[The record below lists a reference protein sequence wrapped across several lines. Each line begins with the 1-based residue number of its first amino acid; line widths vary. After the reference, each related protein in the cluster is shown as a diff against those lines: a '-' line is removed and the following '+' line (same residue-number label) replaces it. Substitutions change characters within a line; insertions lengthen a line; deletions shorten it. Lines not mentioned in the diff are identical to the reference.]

1 MFVLSEK
8 LKLLKAAL
16 KQWNKDTFG
25 NIHDHVK
32 VAKQKLDDIQA
43 EIDNHGHNDNLM
55 QQEKNAQISLEQ
67 ALNIEEMFWQQKSKV
82 QWHSEGDRNTAYFH
96 RVAKIKNASN
106 LITSIKHGDTVL
118 TDNMEISEHIVNHFS
133 SLFNN
138 TTNTRDNGLIDEVIP
153 SLITERINTMLTL
166 LPTEEEIFQAVF
178 SLNKDSAPGPDGFGA
193 LFFQTF
199 WDIVK
204 NDATKAVLQFF
215 STGWILPNYNANNI
229 VLIPKTK
236 NAGTVSDYRPIAIA
250 NFKFKIISKILADRL
265 AKIMPAITS
274 VQQRGFIK
282 GRSIKDCICLTSE
295 AINLLHKKI
304 FWRQLSFEGG
314 HSQSF

>member
-1 MFVLSEK
+1 
-8 LKLLKAAL
+8 
-16 KQWNKDTFG
+16 
-25 NIHDHVK
+25 
-32 VAKQKLDDIQA
+32 
-43 EIDNHGHNDNLM
+43 
-55 QQEKNAQISLEQ
+55 
-67 ALNIEEMFWQQKSKV
+67 
-82 QWHSEGDRNTAYFH
+82 
-96 RVAKIKNASN
+96 
-106 LITSIKHGDTVL
+106 
-118 TDNMEISEHIVNHFS
+118 MEISEHIVNHFS

-204 NDATKAVLQFF
+204 NDAPKAVLQFF

-229 VLIPKTK
+229 VVIPKTK